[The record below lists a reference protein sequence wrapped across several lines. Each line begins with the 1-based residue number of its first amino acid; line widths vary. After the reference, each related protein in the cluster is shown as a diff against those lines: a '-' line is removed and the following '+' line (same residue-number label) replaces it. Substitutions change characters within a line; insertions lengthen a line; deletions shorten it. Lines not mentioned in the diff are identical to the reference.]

1 MGRPKRPPLDLKA
14 VPDSEAAKL
23 ASLNGGRG
31 PSDIDDDG
39 NIVSAPWLPSAQQ
52 AADAAREIPSQWV
65 AGVSVLPAN
74 TGDIHT
80 LADARKAIE
89 ASADK
94 YNGLQPPTPQNA
106 AEAAREHIEAALRL
120 VFPDSVW
127 DDSAAETAR
136 RVLGYW
142 TEFVP
147 EAEPTFKFTTFQA
160 AKSQMI
166 LVGDIEFASLCAHH
180 LLPFTGKIHIGY
192 IANDVQVGLS
202 KIPRLVN
209 YWARRPQ
216 VQEQLTAQLL
226 HDLRERL
233 GTKDVI
239 VVCEARHTCVSARGT
254 RLHNGVMR
262 TSLPSGLF
270 MSSPPARAE
279 FLSLLAREGV

>member
-1 MGRPKRPPLDLKA
+1 MSDH
-14 VPDSEAAKL
+14 
-23 ASLNGGRG
+23 NGE
-31 PSDIDDDG
+31 PA
-39 NIVSAPWLPSAQQ
+39 APWLPTSVQVE
-52 AADAAREIPSQWV
+52 AARNDSAGSSGHYVGIKPIVSQ
-65 AGVSVLPAN
+65 SP
-74 TGDIHT
+74 
-80 LADARKAIE
+80 
-89 ASADK
+89 
-94 YNGLQPPTPQNA
+94 
-106 AEAAREHIEAALRL
+106 AEAARAHIEAALQI

-147 EAEPTFKFTTFQA
+147 ESEPSFKFTTFEA

-180 LLPFTGKIHIGY
+180 LLPFVGKIHIGY
-192 IANDVQVGLS
+192 IANEIQVGLS
-202 KIPRLVN
+202 KIPRLVQ
-209 YWARRPQ
+209 YWAKRPQ
-216 VQEQLTAQLL
+216 VQENLTAQLL

-233 GTKDVI
+233 GTKDII

-279 FLSLLAREGV
+279 FLSLLSREGV